1 MLRGHV
7 LIRCSPEFG
16 NLFLALETRII
27 RGHDNL
33 KMSANAPIA
42 RLDGMAVVAQMRP
55 ALLNY
60 FLRKTGSAAEAEDLT
75 QDVLIRSLTHAHW
88 TSLEEAKGYI
98 FRTAINR
105 WHDRYQELKVR
116 ARTVAWDCAPEE
128 ELGAQ
133 RPPEAVLIAREELK
147 HILRALE
154 RMNERTRTVLV
165 LVKLEQMK
173 VAVVAERLG
182 ISVRAVNKHL
192 SKAIEA
198 LIRVRKRQEWLR

>member
-1 MLRGHV
+1 
-7 LIRCSPEFG
+7 
-16 NLFLALETRII
+16 
-27 RGHDNL
+27 
-33 KMSANAPIA
+33 MSANAPIA
-42 RLDGMAVVAQMRP
+42 SPDGTAVVAQMRP
-55 ALLNY
+55 ALLKY

-88 TSLEEAKGYI
+88 KSFEEAKGYI

-105 WHDRYQELKVR
+105 WNDRYQELKIR
-116 ARTVAWDCAPEE
+116 ARTVGWNRPGEE
-128 ELGAQ
+128 DLGTES
-133 RPPEAVLIAREELK
+133 PPEAVLIVREELK
-147 HILRALE
+147 QILRALE
-154 RMNERTRTVLV
+154 GMNERTRTVLV

-192 SKAIEA
+192 SKAIEV